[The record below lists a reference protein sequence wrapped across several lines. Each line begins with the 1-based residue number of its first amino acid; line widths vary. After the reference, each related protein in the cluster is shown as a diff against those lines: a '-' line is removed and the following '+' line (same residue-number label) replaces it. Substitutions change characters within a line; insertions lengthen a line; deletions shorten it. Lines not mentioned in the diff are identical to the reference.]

1 MKRLPSLAAL
11 LLPILAA
18 ASGQAAAETFEVQ
31 MLNKGAEGAMVF
43 EPAYVKA
50 APGDVIHF
58 VPTDRSHN
66 AASIDGMLPE
76 GVEPF
81 RSKMNKECQ
90 STQVAPSLTAHAHE

>member
-50 APGDVIHF
+50 APGEPDVTSVTEWVKQPFSVSDAVTRAAELLRRISR
-58 VPTDRSHN
+58 DR
-66 AASIDGMLPE
+66 AELRRD
-76 GVEPF
+76 F
-81 RSKMNKECQ
+81 RS
-90 STQVAPSLTAHAHE
+90 T